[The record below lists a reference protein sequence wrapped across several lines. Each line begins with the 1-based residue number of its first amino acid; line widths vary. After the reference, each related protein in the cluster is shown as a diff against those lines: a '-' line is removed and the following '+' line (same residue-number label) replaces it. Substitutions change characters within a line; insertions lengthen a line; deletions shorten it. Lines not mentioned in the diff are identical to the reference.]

1 MAIRTRH
8 LLLLLLGTAAC
19 ATPGQ
24 VRGIETQIAMMQ
36 REQERRDS
44 VHLATLRSVLDMQ
57 RSVLDSLKN
66 TERAISLAKGES
78 SADLLEIRRSM
89 SVLQER
95 LDQSNRQ
102 LSEFYADLDARQSA
116 LAAERDTTGAAA
128 GVVPSAEQMIQAGNT
143 SLNQGAYETARAVF
157 QQMLDTHP
165 LSSLAPDALYGIAES
180 YAQTQ
185 ADSADVYYR
194 EVATQFPQSPRA
206 ASAMYK
212 LGSRAERAGDRAE
225 ARRWYE
231 KVAVAQYRGTD
242 EYDLAVVRLRDLR

>member
-8 LLLLLLGTAAC
+8 LLVALIGGAGC

-44 VHLATLRSVLDMQ
+44 VQLATLRSVLDVQ

-116 LAAERDTTGAAA
+116 LAAQSDTTDSLTT
-128 GVVPSAEQMIQAGNT
+128 VVPSAQQMIQAGNN
-143 SLNQGAYETARAVF
+143 SLNQGAYETARSVF

-165 LSSLAPDALYGIAES
+165 LSSLAPEALYGIAES
-180 YAQTQ
+180 YLRSQP
-185 ADSADVYYR
+185 DSADAYYR
-194 EVATQFPQSPRA
+194 EVAKLFPESMRA

-212 LGSRAERAGDRAE
+212 LGSQAERAGDRAE